1 RPDGTPYPSPCGAP
15 VCSGIGACSGN
26 TISSG
31 LVLMAAHCVAPADF
45 LPGVLQALRA
55 NSGYPANMDPCNI
68 AAMPYTINDIVACY
82 NYDNTGG
89 VSDLNRCL
97 PGNTFIA
104 NGLSWFN
111 RDPTL
116 PINLRTFDHAIVFLS
131 QAKVL
136 PSYYQ
141 YNYLDNYRVSLQ
153 CAVELKLL

>member
-1 RPDGTPYPSPCGAP
+1 
-15 VCSGIGACSGN
+15 
-26 TISSG
+26 
-31 LVLMAAHCVAPADF
+31 M
-45 LPGVLQALRA
+45 
-55 NSGYPANMDPCNI
+55 
-68 AAMPYTINDIVACY
+68 
-82 NYDNTGG
+82 
-89 VSDLNRCL
+89 NRCL

-141 YNYLDNYRVSLQ
+141 YNYLDNVSRRL
-153 CAVELKLL
+153 CSRADTALGSLR